1 MDQKQMTLM
10 NPLDQSI
17 PIEKILGQEKKW
29 KDAISLV
36 SVHVRDKDPV
46 SASSVVWM
54 IYNGYIPRK
63 DAYSYK
69 NSRMELP
76 DTWTKGEFYQA
87 TRHWG
92 YLGLSGYNTDYD

>member
-1 MDQKQMTLM
+1 MIKASL
-10 NPLDQSI
+10 SE

-54 IYNGYIPRK
+54 IYNGYVPKK
-63 DAYSYK
+63 DNYTYK
-69 NSRMELP
+69 NGRMELP
-76 DTWTKGEFYQA
+76 DKWTKGDFY
-87 TRHWG
+87 
-92 YLGLSGYNTDYD
+92 